1 MEQYIEKVIHA
12 IGIAIALIIAA
23 CLKPMIDFFKS
34 EKTEKKESSEMYVTQ
49 IQLATCRNQIYTDIS
64 NEIKCVKSEMATKE
78 SLENMKENFEDLKEN
93 IGEMQKD
100 IKSMNE
106 NVIVLTT
113 LLERRKEPRND

>member
-1 MEQYIEKVIHA
+1 MENIIHSV
-12 IGIAIALIIAA
+12 GIAIALIIAA
-23 CLKPMIDFFKS
+23 CLKPIFDYFKNS
-34 EKTEKKESSEMYVTQ
+34 RVDEKQSPEMYVTQ
-49 IQLATCRNQIYTDIS
+49 IQLATTRSQIYTDIS

-93 IGEMQKD
+93 INEMQKD

-113 LLERRKEPRND
+113 LLERRKEPRE

>member
-1 MEQYIEKVIHA
+1 MEQYIEKIIHA

-23 CLKPMIDFFKS
+23 CLKPVIDYFKS
-34 EKTEKKESSEMYVTQ
+34 NKQTNESPEMYVTQ
-49 IQLATCRNQIYTDIS
+49 IQLAATRSQIYTDIS

-78 SLENMKENFEDLKEN
+78 SLENMKENFEDLKKN
-93 IGEMQKD
+93 INEMQKD

-113 LLERRKEPRND
+113 LLERRKEPRE